1 MNKQLTKKTIGI
13 AASAA
18 LMASL
23 ALTGNALAAPPDK
36 GGRNPSEKDCDFV
49 EVLKSDCVS
58 EFKAVW
64 DGLEGF
70 KSQDPPYFTS
80 RNAIQDI
87 GTLQCKI
94 SGAELKLY
102 QGKDG
107 EASYLLDKAIE
118 KIWSLYGQGKL
129 SYEGL
134 DLLNSAFGAA
144 KSCIDG
150 Y

>member
-1 MNKQLTKKTIGI
+1 MTKTTT
-13 AASAA
+13 
-18 LMASL
+18 L
-23 ALTGNALAAPPDK
+23 ALTLLLGAMIALPHTALAGKPD
-36 GGRNPSEKDCDFV
+36 RNPSDKECPNADVATRC
-49 EVLKSDCVS
+49 SDELDAAYDLVGWLLGNN
-58 EFKAVW
+58 A
-64 DGLEGF
+64 EGE
-70 KSQDPPYFTS
+70 YFLS
-80 RNAIQDI
+80 RNPANDA

-107 EASYLLDKAIE
+107 EASSLLDKAIE

-134 DLLNSAFGAA
+134 DLLNGAFGAA